1 MSDQVIKKHTIGF
14 VCNSSSWGGL
24 EMNVLRLAQ
33 WLRDRGWKLIIY
45 GDRTSVLARQADMSG
60 IPFSHLASRFKFGDL
75 VNARRLVKMTAAD
88 GVRILIVHQNRD
100 ILLTVLARILSRRFF
115 KLVYMQHMQL
125 GMAKRDLFH
134 TWEYGKL
141 DAWIAPLPGFRVS
154 LREKTRLDPEKV
166 HIIPF
171 GIDTDRFAVSPAS
184 KAQARR
190 ELELPNKAAIAGV
203 VGRLDPKKGQDV
215 LIKACAGLHR
225 AGINLHLLIVG
236 DRTMGEAARYASEL
250 KELTEQLKL
259 TPYVHFRPHREE
271 VEIVYGAMDV
281 FVLPSQ
287 SETYGMVTLEAMAA
301 GVPVIGTRSGGTR
314 EIIDDGMNGL
324 LFPPD
329 DDEALA
335 AALRSTLEVRASA
348 QKRVQ
353 RARKD
358 VVEKYSH
365 TQQRKLMES
374 LFRHL
379 LTE

>member
-1 MSDQVIKKHTIGF
+1 MSDQGIKSHTIGF
-14 VCNSSSWGGL
+14 VCNSSAWGGL

-33 WLRDRGWKLIIY
+33 WLRDRGWKMMIY
-45 GDRTSVLARQADMSG
+45 GDRTSVLAGQANRAG
-60 IPFSHLASRFKFGDL
+60 ISFSHLASRFKFGDL
-75 VNARRLVKMTAAD
+75 VNARRLVMMTERD

-154 LREKTRLDPEKV
+154 LREKTRLDPERV
-166 HIIPF
+166 HIIPL
-171 GIDTDRFAVSPAS
+171 GIEIDRFGVSPAN

-190 ELELPNKAAIAGV
+190 ELELPDKAAIAGV

-236 DRTMGEAARYASEL
+236 DRTIGETARYASKL
-250 KELTEQLKL
+250 KELTEQLEL
-259 TPYVHFRPHREE
+259 TPYVHFRPHREN

-335 AALRSTLEVRASA
+335 AALKSTLEDHDSA
-348 QKRVQ
+348 QKRAQ

-358 VVEKYSH
+358 VARKYSH
-365 TQQRKLMES
+365 TRQCHLMES
-374 LFRHL
+374 LFDQL
-379 LTE
+379 IA